1 MNVMGN
7 GTLRI
12 SGIECMLA
20 GAYGCL
26 LAALASPA
34 AFADEVYGQ
43 VMIGGRPA
51 NGGTLE
57 FRRPGSPSGTVAV
70 GIAQDGSYRV
80 FLEPGRYEARL
91 KLPEATRPLGVTSLP
106 APIRQD
112 LVFP

>member
-1 MNVMGN
+1 MNLMSRGS
-7 GTLRI
+7 LRR
-12 SGIECMLA
+12 SRRKYTVA
-20 GAYGCL
+20 GACGCL
-26 LAALASPA
+26 IAALASPA

-51 NGGTLE
+51 SGGTLE
-57 FRRPGSPSGTVAV
+57 FRRPGSPSGTVAA
-70 GIAQDGSYRV
+70 GIGQNGSYRV

-91 KLPEATRPLGVTSLP
+91 KVPETTRPLGVTSLP

>member
-1 MNVMGN
+1 MRLMGK
-7 GTLRI
+7 GGLRI
-12 SGIECMLA
+12 SGIERMLA
-20 GAYGCL
+20 GVCCCL
-26 LAALASPA
+26 LAALAPPA

-43 VMIGGRPA
+43 VTIGGRLA
-51 NGGTLE
+51 SGGTLE
-57 FRRPGSPSGTVAV
+57 FRRPGSSGGTVAV
-70 GIAQDGSYRV
+70 GVGQDGNYRV